1 MERSIFSCCL
11 KRRSAF
17 TIWIICMT
25 QLRVEKED
33 KGLSLDTPFIS
44 FFFSASTLRRLLTF
58 KSLPKKCFA
67 VQREE
72 LDLIWGKKRRIKR
85 SVKGEDKNVIISS
98 EHLIPPHANTTT
110 HPGNRLGS
118 QSNTL
123 CLIPPLLSSNQD
135 PNAFL
140 TTLQNMFRSCFG
152 TIFFA
157 CLS

>member
-1 MERSIFSCCL
+1 MERTIFSCCL

-17 TIWIICMT
+17 TIWIIYMT

-33 KGLSLDTPFIS
+33 KGLSSDTPFI
-44 FFFSASTLRRLLTF
+44 FYILASTLRCLLTF
-58 KSLPKKCFA
+58 KSLLKKRSA

-72 LDLIWGKKRRIKR
+72 LDLIWGKRRRIKR

-135 PNAFL
+135 LNAFL
-140 TTLQNMFRSCFG
+140 TTLQNIFRSSFS
-152 TIFFA
+152 TNFFA